1 MKHTKPAQV
10 YQQLEITAL
19 SSDGRGIAK
28 LEGMVVFVQGAITG
42 DIVDAQVTRK
52 KSGYREARPIHFHQR
67 SEKRIDPTCSH
78 FGVCGGCTW
87 QSISYA
93 EQLLHKQQTVTD
105 ALRRIG
111 KMELPE
117 IDTIMGAPEDFYY
130 RNKLEFTFSASRWLT
145 VEEIASADDFTDRRA
160 LGFHIPGR
168 FDKILHIDRCYL
180 QDETSNRIRLFVRDF
195 AMKAGMEFYHPIK
208 QEGYLR
214 NMIIRNT
221 IAGEWMVVLSATRA
235 DDQLMELLEAV
246 KQNFPE
252 ITSLMYTVN
261 TKKNDVWYD
270 LDIQLYSG
278 LPYLEERMEDL
289 RFRIGPKSFYQTNPV
304 QAERLYGKVRELA
317 GLTGEENVYDLY
329 TGTGTIALFL
339 SKSAKH
345 VTGVE
350 YVEAA
355 VEDAKMNAVE
365 NSVGNVSFF
374 AGDMKDVLVEDFFT
388 QHGKPDVIITDPPR
402 AGMHADVVMR
412 IVESGA
418 KRVVYVSCNPSTQA
432 RDLALMDE
440 VYKVM
445 VVQPVDMFP
454 QTTHVE
460 NIVMLERR

>member
-10 YQQLEITAL
+10 YQNLEITAL

-28 LEGMVVFVQGAITG
+28 LDGMVVFVEGAITG

-52 KSGYREARPIHFHQR
+52 KSGYREARPIIFHQR

-93 EQLLHKQQTVTD
+93 EQLIHKQQTVTD

-117 IDTIMGAPEDFYY
+117 INEIMGAPEDFHY

-145 VEEIASADDFTDRRA
+145 AEEIASADDFTDRRA

-180 QDETSNRIRLFVRDF
+180 QDDTSNRIRLFVRDF

-402 AGMHADVVMR
+402 AGMHADVVKR

-418 KRVVYVSCNPSTQA
+418 QRVVYVSCNPSTQA

-440 VYKVM
+440 VYQVM

>member
-10 YQQLEITAL
+10 YQHLEITAL

-28 LEGMVVFVQGAITG
+28 LEGMVVFVEGAITG

-67 SEKRIDPTCSH
+67 SDKRIDPTCSH

-93 EQLLHKQQTVTD
+93 EQLIHKQQTVTD

-117 IDTIMGAPEDFYY
+117 IDAIMGAPEDFHY

-145 VEEIASADDFTDRRA
+145 VEEIASSDDFTDRRA

-168 FDKILHIDRCYL
+168 FDKILNIDRCYL

-402 AGMHADVVMR
+402 AGMHADVVKR

-418 KRVVYVSCNPSTQA
+418 QRVVYVSCNPSTQA

-440 VYKVM
+440 VYQVM

>member
-10 YQQLEITAL
+10 YQNLEITAL

-28 LEGMVVFVQGAITG
+28 LDGMVVFVEGAITG
-42 DIVDAQVTRK
+42 DVVDAQVTRK
-52 KSGYREARPIHFHQR
+52 KSGYREARPINFHQR
-67 SEKRIDPTCSH
+67 SEKRIDPRCSH

-93 EQLLHKQQTVTD
+93 EQLIHKQQTVTD

-111 KMELPE
+111 KMELPAINE
-117 IDTIMGAPEDFYY
+117 IMGAPEDFHY

-180 QDETSNRIRLFVRDF
+180 QDDTSNRIRLFVRDF

-235 DDQLMELLEAV
+235 DDQLMELLEAM

-317 GLTGEENVYDLY
+317 GLTGKENVYDLY

-402 AGMHADVVMR
+402 AGMHADVVKR

-418 KRVVYVSCNPSTQA
+418 QRVVYVSCNPSTQA

>member
-10 YQQLEITAL
+10 YQHLEITAL

-28 LEGMVVFVQGAITG
+28 LDGMVVFVEGAITG

-52 KSGYREARPIHFHQR
+52 KSGYREARPILFHQR
-67 SEKRIDPTCSH
+67 SEKRIEPKCSH

-93 EQLLHKQQTVTD
+93 EQLLHKQQTCTD

-117 IDTIMGAPEDFYY
+117 INEIMGAPEDFHY

-145 VEEIASADDFTDRRA
+145 VEEIASADDFSDRRA

-168 FDKILHIDRCYL
+168 FDKILNIDRCFL
-180 QDETSNRIRLFVRDF
+180 QDELSNQIRLFVRDF
-195 AMKAGMEFYHPIK
+195 SLRAGMDFYHPIK

-214 NMIIRNT
+214 NMILRNT
-221 IAGEWMVVLSATRA
+221 IAGEWMVVISATRA

-246 KQNFPE
+246 KQKFPQ

-317 GLTGEENVYDLY
+317 GLTGKENVYDLY

-339 SKSAKH
+339 AKSAKH

-355 VEDAKMNAVE
+355 VDDAKMNAVE
-365 NSVGNVSFF
+365 NSVSNVSFF

-402 AGMHADVVMR
+402 AGMHADVVKR

-418 KRVVYVSCNPSTQA
+418 QRVVYVSCNPSTQA

-460 NIVMLERR
+460 NVVMLERR

>member
-1 MKHTKPAQV
+1 MKQIKPAQV
-10 YQQLEITAL
+10 YQNLEITAL

-28 LEGMVVFVQGAITG
+28 LDGMVVFVEGAITG

-52 KSGYREARPIHFHQR
+52 KSGYREARPIQFHQR
-67 SEKRIDPTCSH
+67 STKRIDPRCSH

-93 EQLLHKQQTVTD
+93 EQLIHKQQTVTD

-117 IDTIMGAPEDFYY
+117 INEIMGAPEDFHY

-145 VEEIASADDFTDRRA
+145 AEEIASADDFTDRRA

-168 FDKILHIDRCYL
+168 FDKILNINKCFL

-195 AMKAGMEFYHPIK
+195 SLKAGMDFYHPIK

-214 NMIIRNT
+214 NMILRNT

-235 DDQLMELLEAV
+235 DEQLMELLEAM

-270 LDIQLYSG
+270 LDIQLYHG

-355 VEDAKMNAVE
+355 VDDAKMNAVE
-365 NSVGNVSFF
+365 NSVSNVSFF

-402 AGMHADVVMR
+402 AGMHADVVKR

>member
-1 MKHTKPAQV
+1 MKQIKPAQV
-10 YQQLEITAL
+10 YQNLEITAL

-28 LEGMVVFVQGAITG
+28 LDGMVVFVEGAITG

-52 KSGYREARPIHFHQR
+52 KSGYREARPIQFHQR
-67 SEKRIDPTCSH
+67 STKRIDPRCSH

-93 EQLLHKQQTVTD
+93 EQLIHKQQTVTD
-105 ALRRIG
+105 SLRRIG

-117 IDTIMGAPEDFYY
+117 INEIMGAPEDFHY

-145 VEEIASADDFTDRRA
+145 VEEIASSDDFTDRRA

-168 FDKILHIDRCYL
+168 FDKILNIDRCYL

-195 AMKAGMEFYHPIK
+195 SLKAGMDFYHPIK

-365 NSVGNVSFF
+365 NSVSNVSFF

-402 AGMHADVVMR
+402 AGMHADVVKR

>member
-1 MKHTKPAQV
+1 MKPIKPPQV

-28 LEGMVVFVQGAITG
+28 LEGMVVFVEGAITG

-93 EQLLHKQQTVTD
+93 EQLIHKQQTVTD
-105 ALRRIG
+105 SLRRIG

-117 IDTIMGAPEDFYY
+117 IAPILGAPKDFYY

-145 VEEIASADDFTDRRA
+145 AEEIASADDFSDRRA

-168 FDKILHIDRCYL
+168 FDKILNIDKCYL
-180 QDETSNRIRLFVRDF
+180 QDDMSNRIRLFVRDF
-195 AMKAGMEFYHPIK
+195 SLQAGMEFYHAIK

-221 IAGEWMVVLSATRA
+221 IAGEWMVVISATRA
-235 DDQLMELLEAV
+235 DDQLMELLEAI

-289 RFRIGPKSFYQTNPV
+289 KFRIGPKSFYQTNPV

-365 NSVGNVSFF
+365 NSVSNVSFF
-374 AGDMKDVLVEDFFT
+374 AGDMKDVLVAEFFAE
-388 QHGKPDVIITDPPR
+388 HGKPDVIITDPPR
-402 AGMHADVVMR
+402 AGMHADVVKR

-418 KRVVYVSCNPSTQA
+418 QRVVYVSCNPSTQA

-440 VYKVM
+440 VYKVT

-460 NIVMLERR
+460 NVVLLEKR